1 MAKWTKKKKKGQK
14 QTFVK
19 INNKK
24 SPKMTNWVYVN
35 KTIPEQKH
43 TQNRP
48 KKPNKYMTK
57 ISQSNTKKK
66 KMKNLQEVN

>member
-1 MAKWTKKKKKGQK
+1 
-14 QTFVK
+14 
-19 INNKK
+19 
-24 SPKMTNWVYVN
+24 MTNWVYVN

-48 KKPNKYMTK
+48 KKTNKYMTK